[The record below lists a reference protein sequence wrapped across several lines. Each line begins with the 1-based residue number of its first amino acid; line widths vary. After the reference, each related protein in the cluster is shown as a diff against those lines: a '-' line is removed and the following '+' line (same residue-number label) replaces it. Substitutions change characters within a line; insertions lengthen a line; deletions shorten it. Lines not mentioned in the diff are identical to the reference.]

1 MKKTLSILLTAI
13 VLLSC
18 SLMLFACGLVEVS
31 TVDQST
37 CTHNYEL
44 IEDTATC
51 TKGGYT
57 TYQCSICKKAK
68 SDYVSALGHTTDNG
82 TCERCGKVFEKI
94 TWEMTFYVDEFK
106 NPTDE
111 AYVRNADL
119 FVGTFSNSATD
130 NSKLYVRLL
139 IDANDIAIILYEY
152 GSNQVKA
159 YSTTN
164 YSISILD
171 DNDVKHQLTGTM
183 YENGNR
189 IFLSDMQLVS
199 LLQTN
204 QELTF
209 YIKENSKYGYSSTY
223 LFKVTND
230 NFNKVYSTFSTTYL
244 D

>member
-189 IFLSDMQLVS
+189 IFLADTQLVS

-230 NFNKVYSTFSTTYL
+230 NFNRVYSTFSTTYL